1 MAMAM
6 ALAPLALAAQP
17 DSSDDTVEV
26 GDDEAAPSA
35 DEATDDEAAPPRREA
50 PEASAS
56 VEVDA
61 KATKGKGK
69 RSKAKGKRSKSSA
82 ADAKPEPYLPL
93 DRNRG
98 AAATAIER
106 KKPWIKR
113 WIPQRDTLEVGFYL
127 GGFFLPKRHG
137 LWDAGFGPR
146 PSLQRGA
153 FAGGVR
159 VAYNVLS
166 FLGVSLEVGGMP
178 GRSPSEGA
186 KTSMYTFRMLVFG
199 QLPYRV
205 TPTLAL
211 GGGLVG
217 LRATPRILHDLDSA
231 FVWGPGLKIHANQW
245 LAMRVDGRHIV
256 TPGEGA
262 SPRSYGELVFGLD
275 LTVRLRRLV
284 RPRKLDRDD
293 DGLYDR
299 DDACPFEAADTDDGC
314 PTDRDADNDG
324 VPDTRDRCPKE
335 WGDGAGGC
343 PVPDTDGDGVLD
355 GKDECETE
363 PETHNAFKDADG
375 CPDEAPAVPPAALQ
389 QLTGVIEGITFDSSA
404 STIRPS
410 SRAVLDKVV
419 KTLKDNPTVRIEI
432 VGHTDDAGAR
442 EANVALSQARAEA
455 VKQYLVDAGVEG
467 DRLKT
472 RGEGPDA
479 PIADNGTKAGRAKN
493 RRIEFK
499 VVPLTP

>member
-1 MAMAM
+1 MAPAT
-6 ALAPLALAAQP
+6 AAAEP
-17 DSSDDTVEV
+17 GGDDDTVEV
-26 GDDEAAPSA
+26 GDDEPAPSA
-35 DEATDDEAAPPRREA
+35 DAAEDDEAPPPRA
-50 PEASAS
+50 AASTAS
-56 VEVDA
+56 VELDA
-61 KATKGKGK
+61 DAGKAKRGKAKGGAKGKGK
-69 RSKAKGKRSKSSA
+69 AKRGRGSA
-82 ADAKPEPYLPL
+82 DDAKPEPYIPL
-93 DRNRG
+93 DRNHG
-98 AAATAIER
+98 AAARAIEA

-127 GGFFLPKRHG
+127 GGFFLPTRHG

-146 PSLQRGA
+146 PSLNRAA

-166 FLGVSLEVGGMP
+166 FLGLALEVGGMP
-178 GRSPSEGA
+178 TRSPSEGA
-186 KTSMYTFRMLVFG
+186 NASMYTFRMLVFG
-199 QLPYRV
+199 QLPFRV

-217 LRATPRILHDLDSA
+217 IRSAPRILHDLDSA
-231 FVWGPGLKIHANQW
+231 FVWGPGVKVHANQW
-245 LAMRVDGRHIV
+245 IALRVDGRHIV

-262 SPRSYGELVFGLD
+262 SPRSYGEVVFGLD

-284 RPRKLDRDD
+284 RPRKLDRDE

-314 PTDRDADNDG
+314 PTDRDTDNDG
-324 VPDTRDRCPKE
+324 VPDSRDRCPKD

-343 PVPDTDGDGVLD
+343 PIPDTDGDGVLD
-355 GKDECETE
+355 GKDECESE
-363 PETHNAFKDADG
+363 PETHNGFKDLDG
-375 CPDEAPAVPPAALQ
+375 CPDEVPAVPPAALK

-467 DRLKT
+467 DRMTT

-479 PIADNGTKAGRAKN
+479 PIADNRSKAGRAKN

-499 VVPLTP
+499 VVP